1 MELGTRLEELKKRL
15 TDHREVLQT
24 EEAAKNALVMPFI
37 TALGYD
43 VFNPAE
49 VVPEF
54 TADAP
59 GKKGE
64 KVDYAIRTGGKIS
77 ILIECKPIGAQLNVK
92 HAEQLFRYFTVTEAR
107 LAILTNGAVYQFYSD
122 VDKPN
127 IMDDKPFFS
136 FTLDSLRPTDVRT
149 LETFTK
155 AAFDIDRIIREAVD
169 LKLQHALRSELKQ
182 EFSEPSEEFIRM
194 LTARVYPGK
203 IMPAVK
209 ERFGK
214 LITESIDAMIQEMV
228 TGRISAALTAV
239 SPAATPAEPH
249 EDPDQVITTEEEL
262 SGYHI
267 VKAIASRYTHPSRI
281 KIRDAKAYCAILLDD
296 NNRKTLVR
304 LHFNAIARKYV
315 GTFKGKAETK
325 HLITDL
331 TDIYQ
336 LETLIAERI
345 RELDQTP
352 LADLQPED
360 DGASP

>member
-1 MELGTRLEELKKRL
+1 MELGPKLAELQKRL
-15 TDHREVLQT
+15 SEHRHVLQT
-24 EEAAKNALVMPFI
+24 EEAAKTALVMPFI

-43 VFNPAE
+43 VTNPSE

-64 KVDYAIRTGGKIS
+64 KVDYAIKTGGKVS
-77 ILIECKPIGAQLNVK
+77 ILMECKPASVALNIK
-92 HAEQLFRYFTVTEAR
+92 HGEQLFRYFTVTEAR

-122 VDKPN
+122 VDRPN
-127 IMDDKPFFS
+127 IMDDKPFFT
-136 FTLDSLRPTDVRT
+136 FTLDSLRPADVKT

-155 AAFDIDRIIREAVD
+155 GAFDVERIVREAEN
-169 LKLQHALRSELKQ
+169 LKLQSALRGELEK
-182 EFSEPSEEFIRM
+182 ELREPSEEFVRM

-214 LITESIDAMIQEMV
+214 LITESIDTMIRDMV
-228 TGRISAALTAV
+228 TERISAALIAV
-239 SPAATPAEPH
+239 SPGTTVGEPD
-249 EDPDQVITTEEEL
+249 EDPDQVVTTDEEL

-267 VKAIASRYTHPSRI
+267 VKAIAARFTSPRRVT
-281 KIRDAKAYCAILLDD
+281 IRDAKAYCAILLDD

-315 GTFKGKAETK
+315 GTFKGKSEQK
-325 HLITDL
+325 HLITDI

-336 LETLIAERI
+336 FESLIADRI

-352 LADLQPED
+352 LADLQPEED
-360 DGASP
+360 VA